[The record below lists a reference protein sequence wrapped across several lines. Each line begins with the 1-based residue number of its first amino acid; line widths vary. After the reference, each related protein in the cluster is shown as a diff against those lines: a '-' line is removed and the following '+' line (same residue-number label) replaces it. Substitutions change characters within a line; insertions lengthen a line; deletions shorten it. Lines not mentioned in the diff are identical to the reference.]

1 VSVVLIVARQ
11 RRLRAMKT
19 AAASEETE
27 RATSTLARLSVAI
40 LASVLMP
47 IVLFPAFSSDYGLR
61 GMNEFLLA
69 ILALASLAL
78 AFRVIAVTRL
88 AGWTRRTLR
97 LLLLASITWVAAA
110 QLHGAQQIAQRA
122 VRWVREPAA
131 EAGFLWLAHHLDGQM
146 VMTNVDPTVVGFF
159 TRQVAFGGCQQ
170 TALVSVEPDAS
181 KCLVRF
187 VRGWPETAPTRPDA
201 YVWFGEGN
209 AFCSGPFG
217 CTSREELDR
226 RFKRMYAGRGL
237 AVYDIAPSASSDD

>member
-1 VSVVLIVARQ
+1 
-11 RRLRAMKT
+11 
-19 AAASEETE
+19 
-27 RATSTLARLSVAI
+27 
-40 LASVLMP
+40 
-47 IVLFPAFSSDYGLR
+47 
-61 GMNEFLLA
+61 MNEFLLA
-69 ILALASLAL
+69 ILALASLAF

-237 AVYDIAPSASSDD
+237 AVYAIAPSASSDD